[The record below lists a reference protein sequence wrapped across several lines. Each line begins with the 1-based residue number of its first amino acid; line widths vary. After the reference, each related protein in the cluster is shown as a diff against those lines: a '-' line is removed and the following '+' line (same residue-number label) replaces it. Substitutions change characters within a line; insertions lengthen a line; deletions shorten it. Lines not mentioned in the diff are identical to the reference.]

1 MRRFPVESVL
11 RRART
16 AQAVGCR
23 GTDVS
28 NGSGVMVYTVGAR
41 AICVELEN

>member
-1 MRRFPVESVL
+1 MTDPLQSVVQLTPVSC
-11 RRART
+11 T
-16 AQAVGCR
+16 
-23 GTDVS
+23 TDVI

>member
-1 MRRFPVESVL
+1 MDSGPLQSVV
-11 RRART
+11 R
-16 AQAVGCR
+16 QALVPER
-23 GTDVS
+23 SAAPLVVV

>member
-1 MRRFPVESVL
+1 MTPDPLQSVL
-11 RRART
+11 RQT
-16 AQAVGCR
+16 MTIVMAVCC
-23 GTDVS
+23 GTDVI